1 MVFIIHTK
9 GLADFER
16 EMSTSP
22 PKEYGALNLYL
33 TAQKLYTKNNT
44 NIFNYRDYRQ
54 TDMTEV
60 KKILRR
66 RR

>member
-1 MVFIIHTK
+1 MLF
-9 GLADFER
+9 
-16 EMSTSP
+16 
-22 PKEYGALNLYL
+22 NLYL